1 MSDATKAGLP
11 LPQHPAQPF
20 IRPSGQE
27 GDLLQEGGCLTASLD
42 L

>member
-1 MSDATKAGLP
+1 MSDAAEASLP

-20 IRPSGQE
+20 ITPSGQE
-27 GDLLQEGGCLTASLD
+27 GNLLQGGGCLTASLD